1 MGTGLILLMT
11 VLPIVIIGFIVMA
24 VVKNDKKG
32 GKDMFKQL
40 YVYLVLFATLMMS
53 IGGGI
58 GIFMGVADLVSPSN
72 MYYEY
77 GSYESY
83 KSGNY
88 EEGSTVNEAQMRE
101 DYDQMIEDSKASA
114 RQQAR
119 NTIINSLGFIIIP
132 LPIFLYFNKSRK
144 KKEEIVE

>member
-1 MGTGLILLMT
+1 MGTSLILLT
-11 VLPIVIIGFIVMA
+11 TILPIAIVAFIVMA
-24 VVKNDKKG
+24 IAKNDKKG

-77 GSYESY
+77 ESYESY

-88 EEGSTVNEAQMRE
+88 EEGSTIDEAQMRE
-101 DYDQMIEDSKASA
+101 NYEQMIEDAKASA
-114 RQQAR
+114 RQQAK
-119 NTIINSLGFIIIP
+119 NTIIKSLGFIVIP

-144 KKEEIVE
+144 KKEEIVD